1 MLLRCTQLA
10 APFKAWWSIRL
21 ANCSLAF
28 VLITAFGLL
37 LEMAGSA
44 AYYGRLG
51 RSLRRLL
58 FSLCHSFLKQD
69 SVTSILALGVFHGL
83 FIARYPDGHQVQNVM
98 HEIFSNSIFK
108 NENKHINQQYVKL
121 SPGFWLFPSVLNA
134 ITGLVD
140 DLQEGCTEV
149 WPSQN
154 DCKTR
159 RTPNTRSSNRQR
171 HVYLKIRIN
180 KERELQ

>member
-69 SVTSILALGVFHGL
+69 SVSSILALGVFHGL

-98 HEIFSNSIFK
+98 HEIFQIAYSKRI
-108 NENKHINQQYVKL
+108 KHINQQYVKL
-121 SPGFWLFPSVLNA
+121 SWFGLLPSVLNA
-134 ITGLVD
+134 ITAL
-140 DLQEGCTEV
+140 DLQEDRTEV
-149 WPSQN
+149 QPNQN
-154 DCKTR
+154 DCKT
-159 RTPNTRSSNRQR
+159 
-171 HVYLKIRIN
+171 
-180 KERELQ
+180 